1 MAEFNCDYN
10 PESVVGPTSMTTPLV
25 SSLSESRFATAVRAG
40 GRAALTA
47 SMRAAERIRPP
58 RLRTAADVPGDIR
71 AINEEWLTAVL
82 CQDRPGL
89 RVIGFTTDNR
99 SSQTTSRASLKIA
112 YSEHRVDGP
121 PRDVFVKLMAST
133 RQRLL
138 AGLIH
143 ILDGEAEFYGR
154 LRSLA
159 EFECPEGYFGGV
171 DRRSWACATLIE
183 DIVATR
189 GATFCHA
196 TTPIDRPSIESL
208 LSTMASFHGQYWEHP
223 AIVDSA
229 LKRPED
235 HFRNIG
241 GFLNARKSSAVGI
254 ERAPGF
260 PTALRARQD
269 ELWEGLD
276 ASMHELSRDCPPTLL
291 HGDAHV
297 GNTYRTADG
306 TMAFADWQV
315 VMRGGFAYDFADI
328 VSTALE
334 TEDRREWERDL
345 LEFYL
350 DRLQAAGGQP
360 PGFDDAWD
368 LYRRSLMYPLF
379 CWATVLGAPSWMPDT
394 QPAAVA
400 TTIVER
406 VGAAIDDTAALNAF

>member
-1 MAEFNCDYN
+1 
-10 PESVVGPTSMTTPLV
+10 MT
-25 SSLSESRFATAVRAG
+25 ESRVANTASAV

-47 SMRAAERIRPP
+47 SMRVAERIRPP
-58 RLRTAADVPGDIR
+58 KLRTAADVPGDVG
-71 AINEEWLTAVL
+71 AINEDWLTAVL
-82 CQDRPGL
+82 CREHPGL
-89 RVIGFTTDNR
+89 RVTSFTTDNP
-99 SSQTTSRASLKIA
+99 SSQTTSRASLRIT
-112 YSEHRVDGP
+112 YSDDRPDGP

-133 RQRLL
+133 RQRLF

-154 LRSLA
+154 LRGLA

-196 TTPIDRPSIESL
+196 TTPIDRASIESL
-208 LSTMASFHGQYWEHP
+208 LCTMASFHGQYWEHP
-223 AIVDSA
+223 AIVSSN
-229 LKRPED
+229 LKRPRD

-241 GFLNARKSSAVGI
+241 VFLDARKSSSVGI
-254 ERAPGF
+254 ARAPGF
-260 PTALRARQD
+260 PTRLRARQRN
-269 ELWEGLD
+269 LWEGLE
-276 ASMHELSRDCPPTLL
+276 ASMQELSWDCPPTLL

-297 GNTYRTADG
+297 GNTYRTAAG

-334 TEDRREWERDL
+334 VEDRRQWERGL

-350 DRLQAAGGQP
+350 DRLRAAGGHP

-394 QPAAVA
+394 QPTGVA

-406 VGAAIDDTAALNAF
+406 VGAAIDDTDALSAF

>member
-1 MAEFNCDYN
+1 M
-10 PESVVGPTSMTTPLV
+10 
-25 SSLSESRFATAVRAG
+25 SESRIANIARAG

-47 SMRAAERIRPP
+47 SARAIEHVRPP
-58 RLRTAADVPGDIR
+58 KLRTADDVPGDIR

-82 CQDRPGL
+82 CRDHPGL
-89 RVIGFTTDNR
+89 RVIGFTTDNP
-99 SSQTTSRASLKIA
+99 SSQTTSRASLRIT
-112 YSEHRVDGP
+112 YSDDRPEGP
-121 PRDVFVKLMAST
+121 PRDVFAKLMATT
-133 RQRLL
+133 RQRLF

-154 LRSLA
+154 LRGLA
-159 EFECPEGYFGGV
+159 EFECPQGYFGAV

-183 DIVATR
+183 DIVASR

-196 TTPIDRPSIESL
+196 TTPIDRSSIESL

-223 AIVDSA
+223 AVVDGT
-229 LKRPED
+229 LKRPQD
-235 HFRNIG
+235 HLRNIG
-241 GFLNARKSSAVGI
+241 IFLDARKSSSVGI
-254 ERAPGF
+254 ERAQGF
-260 PTALRARQD
+260 PTALRARQR
-269 ELWEGLD
+269 ELWEGLGK
-276 ASMHELSRDCPPTLL
+276 SMHELSQDCPPTLL

-297 GNTYRTADG
+297 GNTYRTAAD

-334 TEDRREWERDL
+334 VEDRRRWERDL

-350 DRLQAAGGQP
+350 DRLRAAGGQP
-360 PGFDDAWD
+360 PGFDEAWN
-368 LYRRSLMYPLF
+368 LYRRSLMYPLS

-394 QPAAVA
+394 QPADVA

-406 VGAAIDDTAALNAF
+406 VGAAIDDTDALSAF